1 MQGIRDN
8 DHQARSVPS
17 GSDQTP
23 GRAAHNVGTNTHAN
37 TNTLVLCNA
46 EPFGFGPAASLRE
59 VLPHLRQALRNVDH
73 LSLHYVGSGHT
84 LALHK
89 CGPSGWDA
97 VHDVDVYA
105 EGGSQLLSLLCETLR
120 PALFLTVSD
129 ATAASAAMGT
139 GVPVVI
145 IDLLLWYWP
154 EIPEPWHRA
163 KQVLAPNFEGVH
175 ARVQDEAL
183 RNVVVV
189 PPIAPSLTSQDTDL
203 AKVSREGILVN
214 LGGLRNPFIPAD
226 DHVAYAHAIDR
237 AAHRAVELRDMTR
250 PGTASLSLR
259 TVAGPEMVQALGR
272 DRASTVDPA
281 GAQALLR
288 RTSLV
293 CMTPGLG
300 NLFEASACA
309 QNVLT
314 LPPATD
320 SQGRQMVLLKRQGL
334 LDWTIDWHE
343 LVGGPPIDYWKPQ
356 QTVLR
361 DIQTAQQTL
370 LSTPL
375 AQAHLA
381 RRVSDAV
388 RDSESSTTFTPL
400 RVLIKRFGNDGA
412 RVIAAAVAK
421 IVYDVN
427 NTPMIES
434 SIRDDA
440 A

>member
-89 CGPSGWDA
+89 CGPSGWDV

-105 EGGSQLLSLLCETLR
+105 EGGSQLLTLLCETLR

-129 ATAASAAMGT
+129 ATAASAALGT

-203 AKVSREGILVN
+203 AKVSREGILVRFAQSIHSRRRSR
-214 LGGLRNPFIPAD
+214 GLRARDRPRGAPRGRVARYDTSGDCELELAHCSRSRDGAGAWKRSGEHRGSCGGTGFVAAHVVGLHDPRVGQPVRSVGLRAERIDVTTGNRQPRPAD
-226 DHVAYAHAIDR
+226 GFVETPRFTRLDHRLARAR
-237 AAHRAVELRDMTR
+237 WGAAH
-250 PGTASLSLR
+250 
-259 TVAGPEMVQALGR
+259 
-272 DRASTVDPA
+272 
-281 GAQALLR
+281 
-288 RTSLV
+288 
-293 CMTPGLG
+293 
-300 NLFEASACA
+300 
-309 QNVLT
+309 
-314 LPPATD
+314 
-320 SQGRQMVLLKRQGL
+320 
-334 LDWTIDWHE
+334 
-343 LVGGPPIDYWKPQ
+343 
-356 QTVLR
+356 
-361 DIQTAQQTL
+361 
-370 LSTPL
+370 
-375 AQAHLA
+375 
-381 RRVSDAV
+381 
-388 RDSESSTTFTPL
+388 
-400 RVLIKRFGNDGA
+400 
-412 RVIAAAVAK
+412 
-421 IVYDVN
+421 
-427 NTPMIES
+427 
-434 SIRDDA
+434 
-440 A
+440 